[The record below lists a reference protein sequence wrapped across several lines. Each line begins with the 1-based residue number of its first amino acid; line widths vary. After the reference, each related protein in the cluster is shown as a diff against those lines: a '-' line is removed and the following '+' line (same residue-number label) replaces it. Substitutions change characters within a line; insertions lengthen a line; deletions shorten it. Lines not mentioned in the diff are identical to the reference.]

1 MTELGK
7 TCSDIGLDII
17 VDEGECKKAVEFL
30 GRTYRGTER
39 SSRNPSGCYAYK
51 LVGIGYFSGSGYFNK
66 HESGTGNVNAKS
78 ICKQGVYQ
86 FIHNQSSSNI
96 TAHLFSLE

>member
-30 GRTYRGTER
+30 GRRYRGTEFNR
-39 SSRNPSGCYAYK
+39 RNPSGCFIYNI
-51 LVGIGYFSGSGYFNK
+51 GGYFHNSGYFNK
-66 HESGTGNVNAKS
+66 HESGTGNVDTKS

-96 TAHLFSLE
+96 TGL